1 MVEPACGKEEI
12 EMEEINICRFVPTNS
27 TDEQIHVINFVYE
40 TKYRAKTENKIDTCY
55 KMAYVVEGNGMIIC
69 RGKKEEVKK
78 GDVFFVFPS
87 APYTMTGDED
97 FKFIYIS
104 FIGARGNM
112 IMEQLHITVRN
123 FVFSGYEEQSAL
135 WLDAVTNCVQFSE
148 FSAQGVLFYM
158 FSKIGSDVLREEE
171 NVNVTDIVYKMKLV
185 KKYIDDHFADSTL
198 SLETIS
204 REFSYNKKYLSSAF
218 KQQFKIGISEYM
230 TTVRIN
236 HACVLMEQNYTSVKD
251 IAFLC
256 GFSEQMYFSRVFRK
270 KMGVSTKEHM
280 KTLS

>member
-1 MVEPACGKEEI
+1 
-12 EMEEINICRFVPTNS
+12 MEDINICRFVPTKTMN
-27 TDEQIHVINFVYE
+27 EQIQVINFVYE
-40 TKYRAKTENKIDTCY
+40 TKYNDRAENKIDTCY
-55 KMAYVVEGNGMIIC
+55 KMAYVVEGKGIITC
-69 RGKKEEVKK
+69 RGEKNVVKK

-87 APYTMTGDED
+87 VPYMLVGDDD

-104 FIGARGNM
+104 YIGIMGNM
-112 IMEQLHITVRN
+112 IMEQLGVTSRN
-123 FVFSGYEEQSAL
+123 FVFTGYEDQCGV
-135 WLDAVTNCVQFSE
+135 WTDAIMNCVQFSE
-148 FSAQGVLFYM
+148 FAAQGVLLYM
-158 FSKIGSDVLREEE
+158 FSRIGSDVLRQEE
-171 NVNVTDIVYKMKLV
+171 NVNVTDMGYKMQLV
-185 KKYIDDHFADSTL
+185 KKYINDHFADSTL

-251 IAFLC
+251 IAYLC

-270 KMGVSTKEHM
+270 RMGVSPKEHM
-280 KTLS
+280 KTLR